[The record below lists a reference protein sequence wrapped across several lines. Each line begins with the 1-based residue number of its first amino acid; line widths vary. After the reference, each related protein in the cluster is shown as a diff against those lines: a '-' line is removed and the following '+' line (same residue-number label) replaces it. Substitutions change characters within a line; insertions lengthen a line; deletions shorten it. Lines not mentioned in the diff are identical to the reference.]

1 MSETE
6 RTAMI
11 SSMVEGLAER
21 LSRNGADLEG
31 WLRLARARAILGD
44 RAKATEALS
53 RAGEI
58 FKDDRSALARIEQAR
73 IALQLR

>member
-1 MSETE
+1 LSGSE
-6 RTAMI
+6 RTALI

-21 LSRNGADLEG
+21 LSRNGADLDG
-31 WLRLARARAILGD
+31 WLRLARARAVMGEP
-44 RAKATEALS
+44 AKAAEALS